1 MTYCIVTLF
10 LTLKRVERY
19 GKKKAINCTFF
30 SQLNSS
36 VGSNI
41 NRPVYIIFCHKNCP
55 SIWLQLYYFSIR
67 SLNNKNND
75 WKMPRDERSNQINK
89 RWITKHF
96 LLTSFQCFCLH
107 GCNNNQPHSL
117 ISVFPSSTENSC
129 PLNRKE
135 LYEKGVFRSW

>member
-41 NRPVYIIFCHKNCP
+41 NRPFYIIFLSQKL
-55 SIWLQLYYFSIR
+55 SEYMVTTVLFSFEQ
-67 SLNNKNND
+67 SK
-75 WKMPRDERSNQINK
+75 Q
-89 RWITKHF
+89 
-96 LLTSFQCFCLH
+96 
-107 GCNNNQPHSL
+107 
-117 ISVFPSSTENSC
+117 
-129 PLNRKE
+129 
-135 LYEKGVFRSW
+135 

>member
-1 MTYCIVTLF
+1 MYSYIISYI
-10 LTLKRVERY
+10 KKGWKIWE
-19 GKKKAINCTFF
+19 KKAINCTFF

-55 SIWLQLYYFSIR
+55 SIWLQLYYFPLS
-67 SLNNKNND
+67 SLNNKNTD
-75 WKMPRDERSNQINK
+75 WKMTPDERSNQINK

-129 PLNRKE
+129 PLNRRE
-135 LYEKGVFRSW
+135 RYEKGVFRSW

>member
-36 VGSNI
+36 VGSSI
-41 NRPVYIIFCHKNCP
+41 NRPVCIIFCHKNCP
-55 SIWLQLYYFSIR
+55 SIWLQLYYFLLSG
-67 SLNNKNND
+67 LNNKNTE

-96 LLTSFQCFCLH
+96 LLTSFQCFRLH
-107 GCNNNQPHSL
+107 GCNNNHKSHKFL
-117 ISVFPSSTENSC
+117 IFLFHTQ
-129 PLNRKE
+129 KT
-135 LYEKGVFRSW
+135 